1 MIRELYQG
9 LDKDLDSLKSVL
21 NVCRKKPSLGAPD
34 FCRQLLKAMLSMW
47 AEDVRSIILLKFMNN
62 FLCILD
68 SEVLL

>member
-1 MIRELYQG
+1 MSVGRNRLGCLYF
-9 LDKDLDSLKSVL
+9 
-21 NVCRKKPSLGAPD
+21 

-47 AEDVRSIILLKFMNN
+47 AEDVRSITLLKFINN

>member
-1 MIRELYQG
+1 M
-9 LDKDLDSLKSVL
+9 SVGRNRRWVPL
-21 NVCRKKPSLGAPD
+21 F

-47 AEDVRSIILLKFMNN
+47 AEDVRSIKPLKFIKN